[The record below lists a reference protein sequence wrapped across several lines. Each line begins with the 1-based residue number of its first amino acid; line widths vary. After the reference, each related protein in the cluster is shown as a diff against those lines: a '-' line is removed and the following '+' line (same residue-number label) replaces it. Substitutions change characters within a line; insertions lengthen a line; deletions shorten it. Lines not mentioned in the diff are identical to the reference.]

1 MTSLLRWSNFLLW
14 KSSLSLT
21 SIRYKKQQ
29 HFVVEKSW
37 KDIKLAWRGWGTKV
51 GHRSIICDL
60 CDVRNVGQYENEKW
74 YIFSLTSS
82 LWYQKMYAGGSG
94 LRDWFCL
101 LRCIVGVHIHCTTF
115 IVPSFVYWSALLE
128 LYIVRHLLC
137 PVVSTHVYSAGVLR
151 FTSKRFL
158 CDIYYWILSTMSSA
172 WDNTYNATIQ
182 KHKKINS
189 IKNDHFSPVG
199 DNTSEIDGGSAVNVQ
214 VRRTLEPNVR
224 NWGRKVS
231 GFVT

>member
-1 MTSLLRWSNFLLW
+1 
-14 KSSLSLT
+14 
-21 SIRYKKQQ
+21 
-29 HFVVEKSW
+29 
-37 KDIKLAWRGWGTKV
+37 
-51 GHRSIICDL
+51 
-60 CDVRNVGQYENEKW
+60 
-74 YIFSLTSS
+74 
-82 LWYQKMYAGGSG
+82 MYAGGSG

-128 LYIVRHLLC
+128 LYIVRRLLC

-214 VRRTLEPNVR
+214 VRRTLDPNVR

-231 GFVT
+231 GFLLKSFRFFRFFSSQNATGSKQVELGRDNLWVLISFRFYLKDSF